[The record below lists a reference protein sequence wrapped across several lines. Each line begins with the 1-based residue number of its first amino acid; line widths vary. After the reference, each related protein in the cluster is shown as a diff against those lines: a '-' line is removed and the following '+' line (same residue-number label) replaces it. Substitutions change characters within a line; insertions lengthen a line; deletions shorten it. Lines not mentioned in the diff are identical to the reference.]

1 MTFSMLIA
9 GGSSPF
15 LWRAA
20 PGLLLL
26 ALLLSGLSV
35 LSFAMRARRI
45 AKQRS
50 AEASIIPMP
59 PPRAAVAMLPTA
71 ETVRRASKT
80 TFLLLVGMLAGILWR
95 DHELISNT
103 RMYFGV
109 SVISQQSDRRYLVH
123 IPDYKKNWDW
133 EFCHPLIMPGPL
145 VDIKYE
151 QHGGCK
157 VVNGIGFVSIHQE
170 EHNAAIQ
177 NGRDTAAATATA
189 EATRWQHSAAEGWR

>member
-1 MTFSMLIA
+1 MIFSMLIA

-45 AKQRS
+45 AKRRS

-71 ETVRRASKT
+71 EIVRRASKT

-95 DHELISNT
+95 DHELSRNT
-103 RMYFGV
+103 MTYTSVAIIEKIAERDFLIWPERMKQQRVQLCRDSLVDWRGGETLDDWTFEQKPGCKR
-109 SVISQQSDRRYLVH
+109 VISYH
-123 IPDYKKNWDW
+123 EKPK
-133 EFCHPLIMPGPL
+133 
-145 VDIKYE
+145 
-151 QHGGCK
+151 GG
-157 VVNGIGFVSIHQE
+157 VNAGL
-170 EHNAAIQ
+170 
-177 NGRDTAAATATA
+177 
-189 EATRWQHSAAEGWR
+189 